1 MRAIKRAEHRGDYAL
16 ACALLIR
23 RDNRR
28 ATLAHYSDVLV
39 LAAWLPAVGLW
50 AYLAHCLM
58 ASV

>member
-1 MRAIKRAEHRGDYAL
+1 MNAARRAERRGDYAL

-28 ATLAHYSDVLV
+28 ATLAHYSDSLTI
-39 LAAWLPAVGLW
+39 ACWLPAVGLW

-58 ASV
+58 SSV